1 MRFFFTFIIQG
12 GMSNFT
18 GPEAEGNMFNVY
30 LCYIMHT
37 KKVLWSYDKNKKAVY
52 FCNDKVSHN

>member
-18 GPEAEGNMFNVY
+18 GPEVFNVY